1 MEEFMKK
8 SKCFGCV
15 KVMVSSCV
23 LFFMSTVYAASPNC
37 QNLKGRWVNELGST
51 LLISTVKDNGQLSGL
66 FISSL
71 QTGDES
77 FVMTGW
83 ANDAPPP
90 EAGLDHLT
98 AITFAVNW
106 DDYGSL
112 SSWAGGCAIKD
123 GVPTMSMIWNLV
135 LANAQ
140 FEWDHILSNSDVF
153 IPK

>member
-23 LFFMSTVYAASPNC
+23 LFFMSAVYAASPNC

>member
-8 SKCFGCV
+8 FKYFGSV
-15 KVMVSSCV
+15 KVIVSCCM
-23 LFFMSTVYAASPNC
+23 LFFMNAIYAAPPSC
-37 QNLKGRWVNELGST
+37 QNLKGQWVNYLGST
-51 LLISTVKDNGQLSGL
+51 LIISSIKDNGQLSGQ
-66 FISSL
+66 FISSA
-71 QTGDES
+71 QAGDES

-83 ANDAPPP
+83 VNDALAP
-90 EAGLDHLT
+90 EGLDHLT

-112 SSWAGGCAIKD
+112 SSWAGGCAIKN

-140 FEWDHILSNSDVF
+140 FEWDHILSNSDIF
-153 IPK
+153 RPKE